1 MNTQKTQTNGM
12 TVSTMLLAGVLA
24 IGTAALAV
32 TNRRKLA
39 QATTSV
45 KDKITDALGDAAS
58 AMDPTFRPTETTTQT
73 NGAGVHGH

>member
-12 TVSTMLLAGVLA
+12 TFSTMVLAGVLA

-45 KDKITDALGDAAS
+45 KDKIADALGDAAH
-58 AMDPTFRPTETTTQT
+58 AMDPTATPADATASART
-73 NGAGVHGH
+73 GH